1 MLSALLDV
9 ILPVLVVVA
18 VGAALGRFLAP
29 DANTI
34 SKVTLYALS
43 PSLALYNLAHSQAEI
58 SSAVKIVLGYIL
70 FVLIMGRITWLSS
83 RDQSDQTR
91 RAMVAGVIT
100 GNNGNFG
107 LPIALFAF
115 GKAGLELALVV
126 FMVSVL
132 MTFVVTPS
140 VLREGS
146 WRSRMRTVF
155 ALPLVWAAL
164 LGFLLNAL
172 QLKIPVGLDR
182 GLQLLAEAAVPML
195 LISLGLQ
202 VGSSG
207 FPVPSVPILRS
218 VALRLVLGPCVAL
231 FVAWLVGASG
241 LERGVL
247 VLSSAMPTAINAFLV
262 AQELKVEAKLVGG
275 IVIFTTLLSIPVIA
289 LVVTLLR

>member
-1 MLSALLDV
+1 VVSALLDV
-9 ILPVLVVVA
+9 ILPVVVVVL
-18 VGAALGRFLAP
+18 VGAGVGRFIKP
-29 DANTI
+29 DAQTI
-34 SKVTLYALS
+34 SKLTLYALS
-43 PSLALYNLAHSQAEI
+43 PSLALYNLAHSEAEF
-58 SSAVKIVLGYIL
+58 SSAIKIVLGYIL
-70 FVLIMGRITWLSS
+70 YVLILGRLTWLSS
-83 RDQSDQTR
+83 RDQPDETR

-115 GKAGLELALVV
+115 GQAGLELALVV
-126 FMVSVL
+126 FTVSVF

-146 WRSRMRTVF
+146 WQSRIKTVF

-164 LGFLLNAL
+164 LGMTLNTL
-172 QLKIPVGLDR
+172 GVRIPTGLDR
-182 GLQLLAEAAVPML
+182 GIELLAQAAVPML

-207 FPVPSVPILRS
+207 FAPLSQAMLRA
-218 VALRLVLGPCVAL
+218 VGLRLVLGPCVAL
-231 FVAWLVGASG
+231 FVAWLVGANG
-241 LERGVL
+241 LERSAL

-262 AQELKVEAKLVGG
+262 AQELKADAKLVGG
-275 IVIFTTLLSIPVIA
+275 IVMLTTLGSLPVIA

>member
-1 MLSALLDV
+1 VLNALLDV
-9 ILPVLVVVA
+9 ILPVLVVVT
-18 VGAALGRFLAP
+18 VGVAIGRLLKP
-29 DANTI
+29 DANTV

-43 PSLALYNLAHSQAEI
+43 PSLAFYNLAHSQADLT
-58 SSAVKIVLGYIL
+58 SAVKIALGYIL
-70 FVLIMGRITWLSS
+70 FVLIMGRVTWLSS
-83 RDQSDQTR
+83 RDQTDDTR

-115 GKAGLELALVV
+115 GQAGLELSLVV
-126 FMVSVL
+126 FTVSVF

-140 VLREGS
+140 VLRDGT
-146 WRSRMRTVF
+146 WRSKVRTVF

-164 LGFLLNAL
+164 FGVTLNSL
-172 QLKIPVGLDR
+172 SIKIPVGLDR
-182 GLQLLAEAAVPML
+182 GIELLAEAAVPML

-202 VGSSG
+202 IGSSG
-207 FPVPSVPILRS
+207 FPSPSRAMIRA

-231 FVAWLVGASG
+231 FVAWLVGATG

-262 AQELKVEAKLVGG
+262 AQELKADSKLVGG
-275 IVIFTTLLSIPVIA
+275 IVILTTLLSIPMIA

>member
-1 MLSALLDV
+1 MDV

-34 SKVTLYALS
+34 SKLTLYALS
-43 PSLALYNLAHSQAEI
+43 PSLAFYNLAHSQADV

-70 FVLIMGRITWLSS
+70 FVLIMGRVTWLSS
-83 RDQSDQTR
+83 RDQPDETR

-115 GKAGLELALVV
+115 GKAGLELSLVV
-126 FMVSVL
+126 FTISVF

-146 WRSRMRTVF
+146 WRSRIRTVF

-164 LGFLLNAL
+164 FGVLLNAL
-172 QLKIPVGLDR
+172 QLKIPMGLDR
-182 GLQLLAEAAVPML
+182 GFQLLAEAAVPML

-202 VGSSG
+202 ISSSG
-207 FPVPSVPILRS
+207 FPMPTIPIIRA

-275 IVIFTTLLSIPVIA
+275 IVIFTTFFSIPVIA

>member
-34 SKVTLYALS
+34 SKLTLYALS
-43 PSLALYNLAHSQAEI
+43 PSLAFYNLAHSQADV

-70 FVLIMGRITWLSS
+70 FVLIMGRVTWLSS
-83 RDQSDQTR
+83 RDQPDETR

-115 GKAGLELALVV
+115 GKAGLELSLVV
-126 FMVSVL
+126 FTISVF

-146 WRSRMRTVF
+146 WRSRIRTVF

-164 LGFLLNAL
+164 FGVLLNAL
-172 QLKIPVGLDR
+172 QLKIPMGLDR
-182 GLQLLAEAAVPML
+182 GFQLLAEAAVPML

-202 VGSSG
+202 ISSSG
-207 FPVPSVPILRS
+207 FPMPTIPIIRA

-275 IVIFTTLLSIPVIA
+275 IVIFTTFFSIPVIA

>member
-1 MLSALLDV
+1 VLNALLDV

-18 VGAALGRFLAP
+18 VGAAVGRFLKP
-29 DANTI
+29 DLQTI

-43 PSLALYNLAHSQAEI
+43 PSLALYNLAHSQANLT
-58 SSAVKIVLGYIL
+58 SAVKIVLGYIL
-70 FVLIMGRITWLSS
+70 FVLIMGRLTWLSS
-83 RDQSDQTR
+83 RDQPDETR

-115 GKAGLELALVV
+115 GKPGLELSLVIFTVSV
-126 FMVSVL
+126 FM
-132 MTFVVTPS
+132 TFIVTPS

-146 WRSRMRTVF
+146 WRSRVRTVF

-164 LGFLLNAL
+164 LGVILNSLAI
-172 QLKIPVGLDR
+172 QIPMGLDR

-202 VGSSG
+202 IGSSG
-207 FPVPSVPILRS
+207 FPVLSAAIVRA
-218 VALRLVLGPCVAL
+218 VGLRLVLGPCVAL
-231 FVAWLVGASG
+231 LVTWLVGASG
-241 LERGVL
+241 LERSVL

-262 AQELKVEAKLVGG
+262 AQELKADAKLVGG
-275 IVIFTTLLSIPVIA
+275 IVMFTTIISIPVIVV
-289 LVVTLLR
+289 VVTLLR

>member
-1 MLSALLDV
+1 VLNALLDV
-9 ILPVLVVVA
+9 IMPVLVVVA
-18 VGAALGRFLAP
+18 VGAAIGRFLRP
-29 DANTI
+29 DANTV

-43 PSLALYNLAHSQAEI
+43 PSLALYNLAHSQANL

-70 FVLIMGRITWLSS
+70 FVLIMGRVTWLSS
-83 RDQSDQTR
+83 RDQPDETR

-115 GKAGLELALVV
+115 GQAGLELALVV
-126 FMVSVL
+126 FTVSVF

-140 VLREGS
+140 VLKDGS
-146 WRSRMRTVF
+146 WRSRVKTVF
-155 ALPLVWAAL
+155 TLPLVWAAL
-164 LGFLLNAL
+164 LGVTLNSL
-172 QLKIPVGLDR
+172 GVRIPVGLDR
-182 GLQLLAEAAVPML
+182 GIELLAEAAVPML

-202 VGSSG
+202 IGSSG
-207 FPVPSVPILRS
+207 FPTPSRAMIRA

-231 FVAWLVGASG
+231 FVAWLVGATG

-262 AQELKVEAKLVGG
+262 AQELKADAKLVGG
-275 IVIFTTLLSIPVIA
+275 IVILTTFLSIPVIA
-289 LVVTLLR
+289 LLVTLLR

>member
-18 VGAALGRFLAP
+18 VGAAIGRFLKP
-29 DANTI
+29 DANTV

-43 PSLALYNLAHSQAEI
+43 PSLALYNLAHSQANLT
-58 SSAVKIVLGYIL
+58 SALKIVLGYIL
-70 FVLIMGRITWLSS
+70 FVLIMGRVTWLSS
-83 RDQSDQTR
+83 RDQTDETR

-115 GKAGLELALVV
+115 GQAGLELSLVIFTISV
-126 FMVSVL
+126 F

-140 VLREGS
+140 VLRDGT
-146 WRSRMRTVF
+146 WRSKVRTVF

-164 LGFLLNAL
+164 FGVALNSFGI
-172 QLKIPVGLDR
+172 KIPVGLDR
-182 GLQLLAEAAVPML
+182 GIELLAEAAVPML

-202 VGSSG
+202 IGGSG
-207 FPVPSVPILRS
+207 FPVPSRAMIRA

-231 FVAWLVGASG
+231 FVAWLVGATG
-241 LERGVL
+241 FERGVL

-262 AQELKVEAKLVGG
+262 AQELKADSKLVGG
-275 IVIFTTLLSIPVIA
+275 IVILTTLLSIPVIA